1 MTQRVASEDMIARRI
16 QATCKHAIKL
26 QAHTF
31 IDEVGIESPLA
42 AVLSGTTMVDA
53 YAT

>member
-16 QATCKHAIKL
+16 HATCKHAIKL

-31 IDEVGIESPLA
+31 DEVGIESSLA
-42 AVLSGTTMVDA
+42 AVLPW
-53 YAT
+53 